1 MAQKTTSYRNID
13 IVYTFLKRKHI
24 LENNNDTELIKWMNY
39 FEKNKH
45 EAALSF
51 WYEMH
56 KGIQESLRE
65 F

>member
-1 MAQKTTSYRNID
+1 
-13 IVYTFLKRKHI
+13 
-24 LENNNDTELIKWMNY
+24 MNF